1 MSDEFWRSFGD
12 PYLVPLA
19 RLLVAAACGAMVG
32 WEREVRVKAAGLRTH
47 MLLAIGAC
55 LFSLAALRMNANDL
69 TRLVQGMLT
78 GAGFI
83 AAGVIFRQGPSV
95 HGLTTAAGLWVMTG
109 IGMAV
114 GLGEY
119 FLGVVATVFMFFVMS
134 SFRRI
139 EKRIP
144 HRPDGEDQP
153 PK

>member
-1 MSDEFWRSFGD
+1 MSDEFWRDFGN
-12 PYLVPLA
+12 PYLVPVA
-19 RLLVAAACGAMVG
+19 KLLLAAACGAFVG

-47 MLLAIGAC
+47 MLLAVGAC
-55 LFSLAALRMNANDL
+55 LFALVTTRLNVNDL

-119 FLGVVATVFMFFVMS
+119 FLGVAATVFMFLVMS

-139 EKRIP
+139 ERRIP
-144 HRPDGEDQP
+144 HHPDGEEEP
-153 PK
+153 PP